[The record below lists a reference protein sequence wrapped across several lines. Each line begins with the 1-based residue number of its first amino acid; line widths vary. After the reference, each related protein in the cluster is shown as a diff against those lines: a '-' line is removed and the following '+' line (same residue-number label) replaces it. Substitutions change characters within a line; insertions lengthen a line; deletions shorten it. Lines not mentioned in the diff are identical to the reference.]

1 MSHSHTPP
9 IAAAEVEINE
19 IISSTIEE
27 DEVSYIELPFS
38 DNGVTITVSVTIGL
52 IVVYASD
59 QITTPNE
66 AFHDWMIETDGY
78 SDVFLDPNDVN
89 RTVGDTVYV
98 AIEGEEES
106 NNYELSTTTGD
117 TSTPSKQAMFFLL
130 PCYLFIS
137 LY

>member
-1 MSHSHTPP
+1 MYFLCSSP
-9 IAAAEVEINE
+9 IVAAEIEINE
-19 IISSTIEE
+19 TVSNTIEE

-38 DNGVTITVSVTIGL
+38 DDGVTITVNVTNGSV
-52 IVVYASD
+52 VVYASD

-78 SDVFLDPNDVN
+78 SDVYLDPDDVN

-106 NNYELSTTTGD
+106 NNFALSTTTGD
-117 TSTPSKQAMFFLL
+117 TSTHGKQCWYYHA
-130 PCYLFIS
+130 S
-137 LY
+137 T